1 MFNRK
6 YVFKG
11 SISIAMFD
19 YRSVMVIS
27 TSNQLPGLWV
37 MDRRQQSVW
46 LPRNCCDM
54 PPDCTCDM
62 RRFYSESR
70 GKVLLKLLLKTF
82 FSNKIWQS
90 WLVSFGGLR
99 TGLLPRLIS
108 NDDFCSA
115 ANITCTLFSRF
126 PQSKFMLCR
135 ALLCSSVPQYL
146 CSM

>member
-6 YVFKG
+6 YIFKG

-37 MDRRQQSVW
+37 MDRRQQLNAPKRLLWHATRLYLRHAAV
-46 LPRNCCDM
+46 
-54 PPDCTCDM
+54 
-62 RRFYSESR
+62 YSGSR

-82 FSNKIWQS
+82 FSNEIWQS

-99 TGLLPRLIS
+99 TGLLPRLIN

-135 ALLCSSVPQYL
+135 ASLCPSVPQYL